1 MSLPGTGALLI
12 GTWLNSLL
20 YTVEILQAAYYF
32 RRFQNDSW
40 VRKAL
45 VITACLVDALSML
58 ANYACVYLAT
68 ILDAGDPAYLARQYW
83 PVPLYLFT
91 TGLVAALV
99 QVFLAVRY
107 WKLSKNMVITMIL
120 FACNTLALGGAF
132 SGAMTIARFPGFED
146 RGRDKVPATAWLV
159 SEVVADACI
168 AAALMWEFRKGKGAK
183 RFGAQLVQSGAAG
196 AVVTLVALVAYLLDH
211 RSNVHLGIA
220 WCLGRVY
227 VLTMLANL
235 NTRTTG
241 ERSEKNGAYSNEM
254 LGQDAVTLGGG
265 AEYDVHRMAST
276 IQFLEQ
282 VESRQDVSSRSSLI
296 PSVNVSS
303 RSNMMPSVRSPSP
316 DHTRPRLTSMN
327 DSASIISNKK
337 HDLFLARSLNRSRR
351 VTLCV

>member
-20 YTVEILQAAYYF
+20 YTAEIIQATYYF
-32 RRFQNDSW
+32 RHFQNDCW
-40 VRKAL
+40 VLKAL
-45 VITACLVDALSML
+45 VTTACLVDALSML
-58 ANYACVYLAT
+58 ANYACVYLSA
-68 ILDAGDPAYLARQYW
+68 IIHAGDPAYLARQYW

-120 FACNTLALGGAF
+120 FGCNTVALGGAF
-132 SGAMTIARFPGFED
+132 AGAMTIARFPGFED
-146 RGRDKVPATAWLV
+146 WGRDKIPAAAWLV
-159 SEVVADACI
+159 SEVVADTCI
-168 AAALMWEFRKGKGAK
+168 AAALLWEFRKGNGAK
-183 RFGAQLVQSGAAG
+183 KLGAQLVQSGAAG
-196 AVVTLVALVAYLLDH
+196 AAVALMALIAYLLDH
-211 RSNVHLGIA
+211 RNNVHLGIA

-241 ERSEKNGAYSNEM
+241 ERSENNRTYSNEI
-254 LGQDAVTLGGG
+254 GKDAATIGGG
-265 AEYDVHRMAST
+265 VEYDVHRMAST

-296 PSVNVSS
+296 PSLNVSS
-303 RSNMMPSVRSPSP
+303 RSSLLPGVRFPSVKFSCSPSVSHANRVRSP
-316 DHTRPRLTSMN
+316 TTV
-327 DSASIISNKK
+327 A
-337 HDLFLARSLNRSRR
+337 LA
-351 VTLCV
+351 